1 MKVYEIEVK
10 CFLLKDIK
18 ISEASSKICVFID
31 GELAKDPELLELHN
45 KNTYKNYC
53 FNSFYPLEQNK
64 IYKQDKI
71 YTFQIRTVDK
81 KLANVFL
88 NNLKNRYT
96 DEIKGLTTS
105 IRIIPQKPIEKLYSI
120 SPAIMKTENGYWKNN
135 ISLSEFE
142 RHLNENLIKKYN
154 LIMDTKIDEKFQL
167 YTTLEFMNKKPVT
180 LEYKGIK
187 LLGDKICMQIDSNK
201 TAQDIAY
208 MAIGT
213 GVLEVNA
220 RGAGYVNYRWL

>member
-10 CFLLKDIK
+10 CFLLRDIK
-18 ISEASSKICVFID
+18 VSEVYSKICIFID
-31 GELAKDPELLELHN
+31 GEFAKNPELLDFHN
-45 KNTYKNYC
+45 KNIYKGYC
-53 FNSFYPLEQNK
+53 FNSFYPLEK
-64 IYKQDKI
+64 DKVYKKDKI
-71 YTFQIRTVDK
+71 YTFQIRTIDK
-81 KLANVFL
+81 KLADIFL

-96 DEIKGLTTS
+96 DEIKDLTTS

-142 RHLNENLIKKYN
+142 RHIKENLIKKYN
-154 LIMDTKIDEKFQL
+154 LIMNTKIDEDFQL
-167 YTTLEFMNKKPVT
+167 YTTLEFINKKPIT
-180 LEYKGIK
+180 LEYKDIK
-187 LLGDKICMQIDSNK
+187 LLGDKICIQIDSNK
-201 TAQDIAY
+201 VAQDIAY

-213 GVLEVNA
+213 GILEVNA